1 MESTDTDVNAGANID
16 ADIDT
21 VPDAIIISGQVR
33 SGQVRSGQ
41 VISDQMDRTFSYS
54 SVESAGVYRS
64 EDITIA

>member
-1 MESTDTDVNAGANID
+1 MENTDTDVNAGADIN

-21 VPDAIIISGQVR
+21 VPDVIISSGQLSSGQV
-33 SGQVRSGQ
+33 SQ

>member
-1 MESTDTDVNAGANID
+1 VENTDTDVNAGADMD

-21 VPDAIIISGQVR
+21 APDAIISSGQVR
-33 SGQVRSGQ
+33 SAQLSQ

>member
-1 MESTDTDVNAGANID
+1 MENTDTDVNAGADID

-21 VPDAIIISGQVR
+21 VPDVIISSGQAR
-33 SGQVRSGQ
+33 SGQLSQ

>member
-1 MESTDTDVNAGANID
+1 MENTDTDVNAGADIN

-21 VPDAIIISGQVR
+21 VPDVIIS
-33 SGQVRSGQ
+33 SGQLSQ